1 MNSNDKENVAGKI
14 AQVVEVEYNV
24 VDDDDEDP
32 NASSAGLIRGALR
45 SIGRSA
51 ARLPTV
57 GRLPTQRPNLP
68 VKQIAKLSDRLSL
81 GLDIYD
87 SASESKLGSRWR
99 LSRVIQFASSKFIF
113 IFLERRFDTMYGSR
127 E

>member
-1 MNSNDKENVAGKI
+1 MSSNDNENVAKTPP
-14 AQVVEVEYNV
+14 QVVVKDNV
-24 VDDDDEDP
+24 VVVDEDEDP
-32 NASSAGLIRGALR
+32 NASAAGLIRGALR

-57 GRLPTQRPNLP
+57 GRLPIQRPNLP

-81 GLDIYD
+81 GFDIYD

-99 LSRVIQFASSKFIF
+99 LSRVIQFASCKSVGKTV
-113 IFLERRFDTMYGSR
+113 R
-127 E
+127 

>member
-1 MNSNDKENVAGKI
+1 MSSNHHENVAKI
-14 AQVVEVEYNV
+14 PQLVPDNV
-24 VDDDDEDP
+24 VDDNDNVDDEDL
-32 NASSAGLIRGALR
+32 NASAAGLIRGALR

-57 GRLPTQRPNLP
+57 GRLPIQRPNLP

-99 LSRVIQFASSKFIF
+99 LSRVIQFASSKFV
-113 IFLERRFDTMYGSR
+113 G
-127 E
+127 